1 LSIAVSNRFSVEAL
15 DEFYEGVNLAC
26 ERYGVDLI
34 GGDTTSSQ
42 KGFVISV
49 TAIGEV
55 EVRVSVV
62 IVGVLAIR
70 APRASLHV

>member
-1 LSIAVSNRFSVEAL
+1 MWAASFLTPCLLPAPTTVQADRERTTRRSISRAEHVLTAGEKTFAE
-15 DEFYEGVNLAC
+15 
-26 ERYGVDLI
+26 
-34 GGDTTSSQ
+34 
-42 KGFVISV
+42 

>member
-1 LSIAVSNRFSVEAL
+1 MQADRERTTRRSISRAEHVLTAGEKTFAE
-15 DEFYEGVNLAC
+15 
-26 ERYGVDLI
+26 
-34 GGDTTSSQ
+34 
-42 KGFVISV
+42 